1 MIFLGEKNN
10 LHTAALKCSARFGFC
25 VMVCVVV
32 VCSGGGD
39 HVVLGIKLG
48 WLRASKM
55 PVYLTYLSDPIWCTP
70 LICPVLSLLTP
81 YHFQFVW
88 EGIFLLVL
96 EIV

>member
-55 PVYLTYLSDPIWCTP
+55 PVYLTYLSDPI
-70 LICPVLSLLTP
+70 
-81 YHFQFVW
+81 
-88 EGIFLLVL
+88 
-96 EIV
+96 